1 MKPQTIQ
8 NRFGELQTKWQSNAH
23 PDNPNFMQVVEYL
36 HIQSQDGNN
45 RLFWKL
51 NQSTKNYL
59 IPNISLDES
68 LSLYPP
74 KN

>member
-23 PDNPNFMQVVEYL
+23 PENPNFMQDVEYL
-36 HIQSQDGNN
+36 HIQSQDGRN

-59 IPNISLDES
+59 IPNISLSES
-68 LSLYPP
+68 LALYPP